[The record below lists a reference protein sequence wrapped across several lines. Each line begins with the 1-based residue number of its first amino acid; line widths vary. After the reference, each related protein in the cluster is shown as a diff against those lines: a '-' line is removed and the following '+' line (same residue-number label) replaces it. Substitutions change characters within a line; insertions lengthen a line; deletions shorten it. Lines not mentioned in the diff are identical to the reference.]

1 MVLATGAGKTYTAC
15 LATYR
20 MLNYTPMKRVLFLVD
35 RNNLGKQAEGEFGT
49 FKLTESGDPLNTI
62 FNVNRLKSANISDKD
77 QVVIS
82 TIQRLFSLL
91 SGQPIEDSDDDEAT
105 EDING
110 KIVLPNNLLLP
121 PDFFDMIIIDECHR
135 SIYGNWRSV

>member
-62 FNVNRLKSANISDKD
+62 FNVNRLKTAHISDKD

-91 SGQPIEDSDDDEAT
+91 SGRTIEDSDDDEAT
-105 EDING
+105 EDATG
-110 KIVLPNNLLLP
+110 EIVLPNNPLLP
-121 PDFFDMIIIDECHR
+121 PDF
-135 SIYGNWRSV
+135 SI